1 MQSTC
6 LKWSPKGS
14 LKIGCL
20 RQVTPQYRF
29 IFTEF
34 WFKGPEKRWLLKA
47 GDPLIE
53 VTTAG
58 MTVCVCFQG
67 NATLPISFLPPFST
81 VINQLLKEIICHRSN
96 FFPLT
101 HFILVDSST
110 VMLNKSVCHFRG
122 VGSVLLLLFNF

>member
-1 MQSTC
+1 MNLQMKSKYLMQSTC

-20 RQVTPQYRF
+20 RQVTPQCRF

-34 WFKGPEKRWLLKA
+34 WFKGPKKRWLLKA

-58 MTVCVCFQG
+58 LTVCVCFQG
-67 NATLPISFLPPFST
+67 NATLPNFIFASLLNSDQSTFKGNNLLSKQIISFNPFYT
-81 VINQLLKEIICHRSN
+81 GGLFHCFVEQ
-96 FFPLT
+96 
-101 HFILVDSST
+101 
-110 VMLNKSVCHFRG
+110 VCLSF
-122 VGSVLLLLFNF
+122 